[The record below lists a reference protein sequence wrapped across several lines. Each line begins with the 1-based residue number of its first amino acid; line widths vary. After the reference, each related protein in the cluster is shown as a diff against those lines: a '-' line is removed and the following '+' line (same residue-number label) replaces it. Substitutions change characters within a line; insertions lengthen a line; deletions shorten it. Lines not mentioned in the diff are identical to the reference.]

1 MRGRALATV
10 AICLAGF
17 LPGCGAAK
25 RDATAISG
33 GDPDR
38 GAVSLRRYGCGSC
51 HTIPGISGAHGLVGP
66 SLSKVGERLYIGGG
80 LPNQPANLIL
90 WVQDPRSVNPHT
102 AMPNVGVTKTDA
114 NDIAAYLYSLR

>member
-1 MRGRALATV
+1 MRGKGLAMAVLFV
-10 AICLAGF
+10 AGII
-17 LPGCGAAK
+17 PGCGAAK
-25 RDATAISG
+25 RDAAAISG

-66 SLSKVGERLYIGGG
+66 SLSKVGERLYIGGS
-80 LPNQPANLIL
+80 LPNQPANLMH
-90 WVQDPRSVNPHT
+90 WVQDPHSVNAKT
-102 AMPNVGVTKTDA
+102 AMPNVGVTARDA